1 MFKVFVNGSSGK
13 VGTSLS
19 KIINKKNSLYIKNN
33 DISSA
38 DVAIDFS
45 HPDSTIRILQH
56 CCINK
61 IPLII
66 GTTGLK
72 QNTLNEIKKA
82 SEMIPIV
89 LASNMSIGINQ
100 LKINLEKYLQ
110 SIKSETTCVIEETH
124 NVKKIDKPSGTAIE
138 INNLIK
144 ELDKKNNISSIE
156 TVSIR
161 KGDIPGIHKISFQNK
176 ENTCVF
182 KHRTLS
188 RDVYANGALHCVEKI
203 TNKSPGLYKFEDVI
217 N

>member
-19 KIINKKNSLYIKNN
+19 EIINKKNSLYIKNK

-45 HPDSTIRILQH
+45 HPDSTIKILQH

-89 LASNMSIGINQ
+89 LATNMSIGINQ

-203 TNKSPGLYKFEDVI
+203 SNKSPGLYKFEDVI

>member
-19 KIINKKNSLYIKNN
+19 KIINKKNSLYIKNK

-38 DVAIDFS
+38 DVVIDFS
-45 HPDSTIRILQH
+45 HPDSTIKVLQH

-203 TNKSPGLYKFEDVI
+203 SNKSPGLYKFEDVI

>member
-19 KIINKKNSLYIKNN
+19 KIINKKNSLYIKNK

-45 HPDSTIRILQH
+45 HPDSTIKILQH

-82 SEMIPIV
+82 SEIIPIV

-144 ELDKKNNISSIE
+144 ELDKKNNISSTE

-161 KGDIPGIHKISFQNK
+161 EGDIPGIHKITFQNK

-203 TNKSPGLYKFEDVI
+203 SNKSPGLYKFEDVI

>member
-19 KIINKKNSLYIKNN
+19 KIINQKNGLYIKNK

-38 DVAIDFS
+38 DVVIDFS
-45 HPDSTIRILQH
+45 HPDSTIKILQH
-56 CCINK
+56 CCINQ

-72 QNTLNEIKKA
+72 QDSLNEIKKA
-82 SEMIPIV
+82 SKMIPIV

-203 TNKSPGLYKFEDVI
+203 SNKSPGLYNFEDVF

>member
-19 KIINKKNSLYIKNN
+19 KIINKKNSLYIKNK

-45 HPDSTIRILQH
+45 HPDSTIKILQH

-82 SEMIPIV
+82 SEIIPIV

-161 KGDIPGIHKISFQNK
+161 EGDIPGIHKISFQNK

-203 TNKSPGLYKFEDVI
+203 SNKSPGLYKFEDVI

>member
-1 MFKVFVNGSSGK
+1 MLKVFINGSSGK

-19 KIINKKNSLYIKNN
+19 RIVNQKNDLYVNNK

-38 DVAIDFS
+38 DVVIDFS
-45 HPDSTIRILQH
+45 HPDSTTQIIQQ
-56 CCINK
+56 CSTNK

-72 QNTLNEIKKA
+72 KNTLNEIKKA
-82 SEMIPIV
+82 SELIPIV

-188 RDVYANGALHCVEKI
+188 RDVYANGALHLSLI
-203 TNKSPGLYKFEDVI
+203 HI
-217 N
+217 